1 MNYQL
6 WFDYIRRHYWFS
18 SEENNNNNKEFDLM
32 KKIMRITVLFTVLF
46 TLVIAQSNRDG
57 IAPGPDRAEGDGP
70 YDRLV
75 IRGATVIDGAG
86 GPPRGPVDIVI
97 EGNRIAS
104 IRGVG
109 YPGVAINEERRP
121 EKGDYEI
128 DAHGS
133 YVMPGFVDMHV
144 HAGDVNK
151 APDTEYVY
159 KLWLAHGVTSVR
171 GVGLGSLEFTLS
183 EKERSA
189 KNEITAP
196 RIWAYQRAGGGK
208 DWKGGPVRDPETARK
223 WVRYAAKKGIDGLKL
238 SAYEPSLMAALI
250 DEATKQNL
258 GTTAHL
264 GQTGVARMNTIDAAR
279 LGLGTQT
286 HYYGLFESMYE
297 NNDVQPWPVDMNY
310 SNEQHRFG
318 QVARQWNLVNP
329 NGEKWEELKKELLSL
344 DFTLDPTMT
353 IYSAGRD
360 VMRARNADWHDTY
373 TLPSQWN
380 FYTPSRRAH
389 GSYWFDWTTHDEI
402 AWKKFYQVWMQFLN
416 EYKNAGGRVTTGS
429 DSGFIYNLYGFG
441 YIQELEM
448 LQEAGFHPLEVI
460 RAATLHGAETLHKP
474 LGTKPNFGVVAP
486 GMLADL
492 VIVDE
497 NPIANLK
504 VLYGTGAIKINEN
517 NEVVR
522 VGGIKYTIKDGIVY
536 DAKQLLKDVENMVKK
551 AKRRD
556 GDLEKY

>member
-1 MNYQL
+1 MRRFL
-6 WFDYIRRHYWFS
+6 RLSIIFYIISVF
-18 SEENNNNNKEFDLM
+18 L
-32 KKIMRITVLFTVLF
+32 T
-46 TLVIAQSNRDG
+46 AQDKPKS
-57 IAPGPDRAEGDGP
+57 ILPGPDRSEGEGP
-70 YDRLV
+70 FKRLV
-75 IRGATVIDGAG
+75 IRGATVIDGSGA
-86 GPPRGPVDIVI
+86 PPRGPVDIVI
-97 EGNRIAS
+97 EGNIITS
-104 IRGVG
+104 VRGVG
-109 YPGVAINEERRP
+109 YPGVPINEKRRP
-121 EKGDYEI
+121 KPGDYEI
-128 DAHGS
+128 DAHGA
-133 YVMPGFVDMHV
+133 YVMPGFVDMHT
-144 HAGDVNK
+144 HAGDPQK

-159 KLWLAHGVTSVR
+159 KLWLAHGVTTVR
-171 GVGLGSLEFTLS
+171 GVGLGSLEFSLS

-196 RIWAYQRAGGGK
+196 RIWAYQRPGQGK
-208 DWKGGPVRDPETARK
+208 DWKGGSINDPATARK
-223 WVRYAAKKGIDGLKL
+223 WVKYAAKKGVDGLKL
-238 SAYEPSLMAALI
+238 GAYEPRIMAALI
-250 DEATKQNL
+250 DEATKNNL

-264 GQTGVARMNTIDAAR
+264 AQTGVARMNTIDAAR

-318 QVARQWNLVNP
+318 QVARQWSLVKP
-329 NGEKWEELKKELLSL
+329 NGEKWEALKNELIELDL
-344 DFTLDPTMT
+344 TLDPTMT
-353 IYSAGRD
+353 IYAAGRN
-360 VMRARNADWHDTY
+360 VMYARNADWHDIY
-373 TLPSQWN
+373 TLPSQWDY
-380 FYTPSRRAH
+380 YTPSRRAH
-389 GSYWFDWTTHDEI
+389 GSYWFNWTTHDEI

-429 DSGFIYNLYGFG
+429 DSGYIYKLYGFG
-441 YIQELEM
+441 YIEELEL
-448 LQEAGFHPLEVI
+448 LQEAGFHPLEVV

-474 LGTKPNFGVVAP
+474 LGTPVDFGMVKS

-497 NPIANLK
+497 NPLANFK
-504 VLYGTGAIKINEN
+504 VLYGTGAVKINED

-522 VGGIKYTIKDGIVY
+522 VGGVKYTIKDGIVY